1 MSLYS
6 TLGINKDASPL
17 DIKRAFRTL
26 SMEYH
31 PDKSSGDADKYK
43 EISNAYDILSD
54 VKKRQQYD
62 HEEQFGKG
70 HMFGGGGGGGFNH
83 GDIFNMMFGG
93 GGGGGF
99 EQMFGGGG
107 PNVRIFQNGRPV
119 FSKPPPIQHIV
130 VVSLEESFT
139 GTNKKILIHRKIMQG
154 NTNRDE
160 EEAFYIPIPKGAD
173 NDEVIVLQQRGH
185 IHQNMKGDVQIKIV
199 VKNTSVYTRRGM
211 DLVYKKSISFKDSLC
226 GFKFVID
233 HIDGKKYNINNNQGK
248 IIYPGFTKT
257 IPNLGMVRNNSNGK
271 LIIEFNVNYPSELTE
286 KQVET
291 FRDIL

>member
-1 MSLYS
+1 MSLYT
-6 TLGINKDASPL
+6 TLGVNKDASQV
-17 DIKRAFRTL
+17 DIKRAFRKL
-26 SMEYH
+26 SMKYH
-31 PDKSSGDADKYK
+31 PDKPTGDADKYK

-54 VKKRQQYD
+54 DTKRQQYD

-70 HMFGGGGGGGFNH
+70 HGHMFGGGGFSH

-99 EQMFGGGG
+99 EQMFSGGG
-107 PNVRIFQNGRPV
+107 PNIRIFQNGRPV
-119 FSKPPPIQHIV
+119 FSKPPPIQNNII
-130 VVSLEESFT
+130 VSLEEAFT
-139 GTNKKILIHRKIMQG
+139 GTNKKVLIHRKIVQG
-154 NTNRDE
+154 NVKRDE
-160 EEAFYIPIPKGAD
+160 EEAIYIPIPKGVD

-185 IHQNMKGDVQIKIV
+185 AHNNMKGDVQIKIV
-199 VKNTSVYTRRGM
+199 VKNTTAYTRKGM

-233 HIDGKKYNINNNQGK
+233 HIDRKKYNINNNPGK

-257 IPNLGMVRNNSNGK
+257 IPNLGMERNTSKGN

-286 KQVET
+286 KQIEA
-291 FRDIL
+291 FKDIL